1 MTSRA
6 KWELAWKERPS
17 EEANNLNPAFCGELI
32 FRAIR
37 EFHREQQRPLGL
49 PLAFLVL
56 PIALHAPT
64 RERLPGNVSAIFGA
78 WVAEQ
83 GPYLADL
90 PDRVARLVPISR
102 EGLLFLMQHKAIAVD
117 EGGVV
122 PGAEPLKISAKLDKI
137 TEDTADA
144 RRAAA
149 LLGRWFARQGQP
161 ALIMQAL
168 GVSP

>member
-1 MTSRA
+1 MTSRV
-6 KWELAWKERPS
+6 KWELTWKERPS

-32 FRAIR
+32 FRTIR
-37 EFHREQQRPLGL
+37 EFHRTHQRPLAL
-49 PLAFLVL
+49 PLTFLVL

-64 RERLPGNVSAIFGA
+64 RGRLPGNVSAMFGA

-90 PDRVARLVPISR
+90 PDRVARLVPVSR
-102 EGLLFLMQHKAIAVD
+102 EGLLFLIQHKAVAID
-117 EGGVV
+117 DGGVV
-122 PGAEPLKISAKLDKI
+122 PGDAPLRIGAKLDKI

-149 LLGRWFARQGQP
+149 LIGRGFARQGQP